1 MNELQANKITSVIH
15 SVNIGA
21 VLSYRPYAAVLAKDL
36 NKFLLNH
43 PSLCSQ
49 PKECRVLNP
58 RTRLGLGLEVT
69 HSKAKLLYNSAIT
82 R

>member
-1 MNELQANKITSVIH
+1 MNELQANKINSGIH

-36 NKFLLNH
+36 KKILLNH

-58 RTRLGLGLEVT
+58 RTRLGLEVT
-69 HSKAKLLYNSAIT
+69 HSRAKLLYNSAIT